1 MKNKSKILKLKSK
14 KDFRELLLGFTQ
26 FDLGINLTKLNK
38 LVYFNQI
45 IKNKQRKQIDQ
56 IKKE

>member
-1 MKNKSKILKLKSK
+1 MKKKKSKILKLKSK

-38 LVYFNQI
+38 LVYFN
-45 IKNKQRKQIDQ
+45 
-56 IKKE
+56 